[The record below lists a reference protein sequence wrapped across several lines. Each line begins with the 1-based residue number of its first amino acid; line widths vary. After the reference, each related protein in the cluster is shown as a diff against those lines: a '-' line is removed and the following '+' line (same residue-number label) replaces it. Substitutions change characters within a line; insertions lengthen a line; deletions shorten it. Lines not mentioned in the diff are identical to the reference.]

1 MQDRKEP
8 SIRFAVPP
16 NPDVPFE
23 IVHADDDLL
32 VVNKPAGVVTQPGK
46 GHAADSLLNGLFDRY
61 GKLLQNL
68 GVKRDWGLLHRLD
81 KQTSGL
87 LLVALR
93 PNAYDALRAQ
103 FEQRQVCKEYLALVR
118 GRPSPPQGVVQA
130 RLKEI
135 STVHVKKVIVS
146 RSGRDAISS
155 YRVLSGNARA
165 SLVAVAIKTGR
176 LHQIR
181 AHMMFLGTPVLGD
194 DLYDATDAQPGKVGR
209 RRSAPGNRIPTSS
222 AGRRAAI
229 GVPRL
234 CLHCWKLGFKHPGL
248 AQWREFHLPPPPDM
262 IAVAQRLGC
271 TIAI

>member
-1 MQDRKEP
+1 M
-8 SIRFAVPP
+8 
-16 NPDVPFE
+16 
-23 IVHADDDLL
+23 HADDDLL

-46 GHAADSLLNGLFDRY
+46 GHAADSLLNGLFSRY

-93 PNAYDALRAQ
+93 PNAYDSLRAQ

-135 STVHVKKVIVS
+135 ATAHVKKVIVS
-146 RSGRDAISS
+146 RRGQEAISS
-155 YRVLSGNARA
+155 YRVLTGGPRA

-194 DLYDATDAQPGKVGR
+194 DLYDAPAARPGQVAGR
-209 RRSAPGNRIPTSS
+209 MSAPGHGIPTSP
-222 AGRRAAI
+222 AGRRVAGGI
-229 GVPRL
+229 PRL

-248 AQWREFHLPPPPDM
+248 SQWREFQLPPPPDM
-262 IAVAQRLGC
+262 IAVAHRLGLMV
-271 TIAI
+271 AV